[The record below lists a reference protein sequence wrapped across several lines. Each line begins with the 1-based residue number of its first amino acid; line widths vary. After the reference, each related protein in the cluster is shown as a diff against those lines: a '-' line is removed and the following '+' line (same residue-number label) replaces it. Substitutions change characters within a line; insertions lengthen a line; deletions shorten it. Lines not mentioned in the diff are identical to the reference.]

1 MTIRKTPFCLVFAL
15 AYLVYPG
22 WMNVAF
28 AEPIPVLPATPY
40 DYSVVL
46 PSHLQDKNTSVPT
59 DVPGL
64 NNLATLGR
72 VLFYDQN
79 LSANNLVSCASCHK
93 QASGFDDP
101 ARFSI
106 GFKGRITPRS
116 AMGLTNARFNANGRY
131 FWDERAL
138 SLRAQVLQPFFDP
151 VEMGLKPG
159 GLVKSVAA
167 NQYYITLFN
176 NAFGTPE
183 ISETKIASALA
194 GFVGSIVS
202 VNSLYDNGRKA
213 VSQPLELFAN
223 FTDQQNLGKNLF
235 LSSPENG
242 GAGCVT
248 CHQYESFISPAGG
261 ANNGLDRNSFKDEGI
276 AEITGR
282 EKDKGKFRP
291 PSLRN
296 IAVRAPFMHDGRFS
310 SLEAVINHYS
320 TGIQNH
326 ANLGEALVDA
336 TGAPR
341 KFDFSNEEKAALKA
355 FLETLNDEKLLSDPK
370 FSNPFQ

>member
-1 MTIRKTPFCLVFAL
+1 MTLRKISFRLVFAFV
-15 AYLVYPG
+15 YLVCPG
-22 WMNVAF
+22 SMNIAL
-28 AEPIPVLPATPY
+28 AKPKPELPAIPY

-46 PSHLQDKNTSVPT
+46 PSHLQDRNTNAPI
-59 DVPGL
+59 DVSDL
-64 NNLATLGR
+64 NELATLGR
-72 VLFYDQN
+72 VLFYDQS

-116 AMGLTNARFNANGRY
+116 AMGLTNARFNVNGRY

-138 SLRAQVLQPFFDP
+138 SLEAQVLQPFFDP

-167 NQYYITLFN
+167 NQYYIKLFY
-176 NAFGTPE
+176 NAFGSPE

-194 GFVGSIVS
+194 GFIGSIVS

-213 VSQPLELFAN
+213 VSQPLELFTN

-235 LSSPENG
+235 FSSPENG
-242 GAGCVT
+242 GAGCFA

-261 ANNGLDRNSFKDEGI
+261 ANNGLDRDSLNDEGI
-276 AEITGR
+276 GEISGL

-310 SLEAVINHYS
+310 ALEAVINHYS

-326 ANLGEALVDA
+326 VNLGEALRDA

-341 KFDFSNEEKAALKA
+341 KFDFSDKEKAALKA